1 MQEKEYEKIKREKYE
16 KDYKETLNELNMIK
30 KNFSKLQKEYEK
42 NQKEYIEN
50 ELNLTKIGDYIN
62 KNMN

>member
-1 MQEKEYEKIKREKYE
+1 
-16 KDYKETLNELNMIK
+16 MIK

-62 KNMN
+62 KNMS

>member
-1 MQEKEYEKIKREKYE
+1 MKKIIKK
-16 KDYKETLNELNMIK
+16 TLNELNMIK
-30 KNFSKLQKEYEK
+30 NNFSKLKQEYEK

-62 KNMN
+62 KNMS